1 MYIYTCICT
10 CAYHVTEFNSLYLYM
25 ITAFVDVVPRHRI
38 DKQLSTYSCEG
49 FKRAF
54 KIAIM

>member
-1 MYIYTCICT
+1 
-10 CAYHVTEFNSLYLYM
+10 M
-25 ITAFVDVVPRHRI
+25 ITAFVDMVPHHRL

-54 KIAIM
+54 KIAIS

>member
-1 MYIYTCICT
+1 
-10 CAYHVTEFNSLYLYM
+10 M
-25 ITAFVDVVPRHRI
+25 ITAFVDMVPHHRI

-54 KIAIM
+54 KIAIMCLSCDTKELANNFVIII